1 MKALHALVAA
11 KVVALGGIALF
22 MYTNRSVQAQSA
34 TSSELPS
41 EKKSELPAQT
51 KSDNPKL
58 PEVPDSGLS
67 LSRAADIRNQLLLI
81 RKDVEQ
87 KMEKMNVARE
97 AYDRSKADVESKLKR
112 IEEERRLLEETLQ
125 KEKKAKEERLSETL
139 EILSKMEPKKAAPLF
154 EAMDRDLVMQL
165 IKKLPVRQVTKLLEA
180 VNPKKATEILE
191 YYTRIRSG
199 REYEL
204 LREMGLCASGS
215 EEGSNDKSTTP
226 KNEPPRQGERSG
238 ASGDAS
244 AAGSPSTAAQ
254 GTGGQTSAA
263 QAGGTQNPSSEQSGT
278 PAKSL
283 PDQAGGSPQAT
294 PPVVR

>member
-11 KVVALGGIALF
+11 KILAVSGLAFF
-22 MYTNRSVQAQSA
+22 MYSNRSVRAETEKTTGAQ
-34 TSSELPS
+34 S
-41 EKKSELPAQT
+41 EKKAETSPSQAASRSE
-51 KSDNPKL
+51 KL
-58 PEVPDSGLS
+58 PDIPDKGLS
-67 LSRAADIRNQLLLI
+67 LSKSAEIRNQLLLI

-87 KMEKMNVARE
+87 KIEKMSVAKE
-97 AYDRSKADVESKLKR
+97 AYERSKADVEAKLKR

-180 VNPKKATEILE
+180 VNPKKATEIIE

-215 EEGSNDKSTTP
+215 EEGANDKTTEP
-226 KNEPPRQGERSG
+226 KKIPPQPAETTGK
-238 ASGDAS
+238 SGDAP
-244 AAGSPSTAAQ
+244 AAGSPTATA
-254 GTGGQTSAA
+254 
-263 QAGGTQNPSSEQSGT
+263 SG
-278 PAKSL
+278 PV
-283 PDQAGGSPQAT
+283 PQAS
-294 PPVVR
+294 PNPNGAGP